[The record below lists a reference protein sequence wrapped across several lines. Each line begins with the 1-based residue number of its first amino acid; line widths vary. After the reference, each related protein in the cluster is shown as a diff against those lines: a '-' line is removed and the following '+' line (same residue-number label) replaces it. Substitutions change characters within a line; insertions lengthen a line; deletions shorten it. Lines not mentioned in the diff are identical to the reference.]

1 MKSHEQ
7 LAVDQIEPERNSRH
21 ILDDSS
27 VEEAENLEYQ
37 YYYQPAKDKSH
48 PLIYIACIILILVAF
63 TFCYFAIQA
72 VEYRQ
77 ELFEVLKFFVLTGI
91 GFLAG
96 SRYSSRSE

>member
-7 LAVDQIEPERNSRH
+7 LAVDQIEPERHSRH

-27 VEEAENLEYQ
+27 VEESENLEHQ
-37 YYYQPAKDKSH
+37 YYYKQVKDKSH
-48 PLIYIACIILILVAF
+48 PLIYIVCIILILVAF
-63 TFCYFAIQA
+63 TFCYFAIRA

-77 ELFEVLKFFVLTGI
+77 ELFEVLKFFILTGI